1 MKRGPGIAAAAPR
14 ADAKLRGAM
23 PLPISAVERE
33 LTPTRR
39 VRYEGYKSADGLW
52 DIEAHLTDVKNHDFT
67 LKTGVR
73 RAGLAVHDM
82 TVRVTIDRKFNV
94 VDAVAVSD
102 AVPYPGGCEAAAP
115 EYRKLVGLNL
125 LKKFRHGLKERLGG
139 VQGCTHITEML
150 AALPT
155 AAIQTFAGEMREER
169 PGARKPFQLDHC
181 LAMDTS
187 GETVK
192 KWYPEWYMA
201 KADA

>member
-1 MKRGPGIAAAAPR
+1 
-14 ADAKLRGAM
+14 M

-33 LTPTRR
+33 LTHTRR
-39 VRYEGYKSADGLW
+39 VRYEGYKRADGLW
-52 DIEAHLTDVKNHDFT
+52 DIEAHLTDVKNHDFM

-139 VQGCTHITEML
+139 VLGCTHITEML

-155 AAIQTFAGEMREER
+155 AAIQTFAGEMREDR
-169 PGARKPFQLDHC
+169 QDGRKPFQLDQC
-181 LAMDTS
+181 LAMDT
-187 GETVK
+187 GGATVK
-192 KWYPEWYMA
+192 KWYPEWYLA

>member
-1 MKRGPGIAAAAPR
+1 
-14 ADAKLRGAM
+14 M

-33 LTPTRR
+33 LTHTRR
-39 VRYEGYKSADGLW
+39 VRYEGYKRADGLW

-73 RAGLAVHDM
+73 RAGLPVHDM

-115 EYRKLVGLNL
+115 EYAKLVGLNL
-125 LKKFRHGLKERLGG
+125 LKKFRDGLKERLGG
-139 VQGCTHITEML
+139 VLGCTHITEML

-155 AAIQTFAGEMREER
+155 AAIQTFAGEMREDR
-169 PGARKPFQLDHC
+169 PGGRKPFQLDHC
-181 LAMDTS
+181 LAMDTA
-187 GETVK
+187 GETVR
-192 KWYPEWYMA
+192 KWYPQWYLA
-201 KADA
+201 KAEKAGA